1 MAMLHRFKSQ
11 IKLYRCWLNAPS
23 KEKRISLTFN
33 QSKIVQMTVEN
44 KKTNAKNTRKLKQ
57 NNQS

>member
-1 MAMLHRFKSQ
+1 MAMLHRFKSP
-11 IKLYRCWLNAPS
+11 IKLYRWLNARS
-23 KEKRISLTFN
+23 KEKRISFTFN

-44 KKTNAKNTRKLKQ
+44 KKKTNAKNTRKLKQ